1 MVLHDWHVWRWRN
14 WLIERLFPLIPYDN
28 PVWVRKDQTFD
39 ITGVMGIPPKVE
51 YGREKDTRIRD
62 DRFGDQAG
70 D

>member
-1 MVLHDWHVWRWRN
+1 MAMAELVDRTIVS
-14 WLIERLFPLIPYDN
+14 
-28 PVWVRKDQTFD
+28 VWVRKDQTFD